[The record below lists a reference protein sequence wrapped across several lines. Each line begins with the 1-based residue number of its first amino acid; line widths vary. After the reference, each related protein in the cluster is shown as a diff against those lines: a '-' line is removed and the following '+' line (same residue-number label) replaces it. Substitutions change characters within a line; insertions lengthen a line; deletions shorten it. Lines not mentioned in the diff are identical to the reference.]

1 MLKGYNS
8 TLDANVPSLALIAVV
23 EPSQEP
29 NLNLIPYSWEQPR
42 LTRLAADFIH
52 EYLTR
57 LYLDTF
63 EHFFFS

>member
-29 NLNLIPYSWEQPR
+29 NLNLIPYS
-42 LTRLAADFIH
+42 
-52 EYLTR
+52 
-57 LYLDTF
+57 
-63 EHFFFS
+63 